1 MRPRSP
7 NLRSLLPWLGVLAFG
22 LYEWRRWRQDVPLP
36 PLSEVGD
43 FTAPPGAADLP
54 RISVLVP
61 AWKPGPVLDVFLT
74 HYRGLRWSNLQL
86 VLCVGGPDGSLETA
100 RVEAGDDLLVL
111 EQAPGEGKQRALDRC
126 LDASDGELILLTDID
141 CLLSDAVIGNLYS
154 GLQRSGSP
162 AVTGASRPLPA
173 QMGSGLAASLYATE
187 QATLPRELAPTTGIL
202 GRSALIRRE
211 VLVATRAFSVPAPSG
226 TDYTLAK
233 TLLAAGHTIT
243 FVPGHEI
250 QTAYPD
256 TLRLYAHKQARWL
269 RNVVVLG
276 RRYGAMG
283 EVWAVTRTLALPFA
297 LLGGLG
303 AGLLLPP
310 LALLPVLA
318 VLHAAFGRAGLQ
330 RRAGLTPS
338 LRGSLLHV
346 LGDQWA
352 ALRACRDLLLGR
364 NTW

>member
-1 MRPRSP
+1 MRP
-7 NLRSLLPWLGVLAFG
+7 RSLLPWAGVLAFG
-22 LYEWRRWRQDVPLP
+22 LYEWRRWRQDVPTLP
-36 PLSEVGD
+36 PLDERPFMVPQAGV
-43 FTAPPGAADLP
+43 P
-54 RISVLVP
+54 RVSILVP
-61 AWKPGPVLDVFLT
+61 AWKPGPDLHDFLA
-74 HYRGLRWSNLQL
+74 HYRRLNWPNLQL

-100 RVEAGDDLLVL
+100 RREAGENLLVL

-126 LDASDGELILLTDID
+126 LDASGGELILLTDID
-141 CLLSDAVIGNLYS
+141 CLLTDEVIGNLYA
-154 GLQRSGSP
+154 GLERSGSP

-173 QMGSGLAASLYATE
+173 QAEVGLVQSHYATE
-187 QATLPRELAPTTGIL
+187 QATLPRELSPTTGIL

-233 TLLAAGHTIT
+233 TLLAAGYAIT

-256 TLRLYAHKQARWL
+256 TLPLYAHKQARWL

-276 RRYGAMG
+276 RRYGAVG
-283 EVWAVTRTLALPFA
+283 EVRAVTRTLALPFV

-310 LALLPVLA
+310 LALLPILA
-318 VLHAAFGRAGLQ
+318 VLHAAVGRAGLQ
-330 RRAGLTPS
+330 RRAGLKPS
-338 LRGSLLHV
+338 LQGSLLHV
-346 LGDQWA
+346 LGDLWA
-352 ALRACRDLLLGR
+352 ALRASRDLLLGR